1 MWPFLFDSEIDRL
14 LHHTLGRQEL
24 PVLVLMGVS
33 VDERVGKNPGRQDLL
48 SFSRPERL
56 LPPPLEHW
64 KVSLLQVAALTS
76 RSHVP
81 TSKMRP
87 SLALGNDMVNRHLAV
102 PLTAV
107 RACRLL

>member
-1 MWPFLFDSEIDRL
+1 MNSL
-14 LHHTLGRQEL
+14 LHNTLVRQEL
-24 PVLVLMGVS
+24 PVLLLPGVS
-33 VDERVGKNPGRQDLL
+33 VNKELTNTHEVKFLSLRRPELLL
-48 SFSRPERL
+48 S
-56 LPPPLEHW
+56 PPLEHW

-87 SLALGNDMVNRHLAV
+87 SLALGNDVVNRHLAV
-102 PLTAV
+102 PLATV